1 MDAAMSVALESVDVV
16 IPVYNSANFIEKA
29 IESVMAQ
36 TNVIIGKLIVVNDGS
51 SDKTEAVIRAINLPN
66 LELIT
71 TPNRG
76 VSTARNIGIAAAN
89 SEWIAFLDADDC
101 WDSGKLENQLA
112 IAKQQNVS
120 FVCSATEPN
129 CKKPEGRIS
138 FLSLWKGN
146 FIATSSVLMK
156 RELAQEIKP
165 LFSTSMT
172 FAEDYATWFKTL
184 SICSGY
190 FTPKYLTQYVISPKP
205 HYRLGNIFKN
215 FILLQKECILFLL
228 RKNLSLNTRIGG
240 LVVLFSGTTISML
253 SILKRFMSAYIQNH
267 RSSGVN

>member
-1 MDAAMSVALESVDVV
+1 MSEVSESVDVI
-16 IPVYNSANFIEKA
+16 IPVYNGANFIEKA

-36 TNVIIGKLIVVNDGS
+36 TNAIIGKIIVVNDGS
-51 SDKTEAVIRAINLPN
+51 SDATVSVIRAMNLPS

-76 VSTARNIGIAAAN
+76 VAAARNTGVAAAN

-101 WDSGKLENQLA
+101 WHSDKLENQLA
-112 IAKQQNVS
+112 IAQQKNVS

-129 CKKPEGRIS
+129 CKKSEGRIS
-138 FLSLWKGN
+138 FFALWKGN

-172 FAEDYATWFKTL
+172 FAEDYATWFKIL

-205 HYRLGNIFKN
+205 HYRLGSIFKN
-215 FILLQKECILFLL
+215 LMLLQKECILFLL
-228 RKNLSLNTRIGG
+228 SSNLSLNTRIGG
-240 LVVLFSGTTISML
+240 LIVLFSGTTISML
-253 SILKRFMSAYIQNH
+253 SILKRFMSAYMQSH
-267 RSSGVN
+267 QSSGVN